1 MGKHSRVGEEPSN
14 SRWAKEP
21 VRASD
26 DSHWQYDNIDICR
39 EVLTRELTG
48 VRPTIHIGELIFAS
62 GDAMKDV
69 ITFAFDLP
77 KDNKVKD
84 KESFSCM
91 EDLKLK
97 WQSLKL

>member
-1 MGKHSRVGEEPSN
+1 MIVNIGKTACIFIFFQGNFNNMH
-14 SRWAKEP
+14 
-21 VRASD
+21 
-26 DSHWQYDNIDICR
+26 ILFFR
-39 EVLTRELTG
+39 EILTRQLTG

-84 KESFSCM
+84 KESFSCTK
-91 EDLKLK
+91 DLKLK
-97 WQSLKL
+97 

>member
-1 MGKHSRVGEEPSN
+1 MIVIANTKGCNTNIEDIHISRE
-14 SRWAKEP
+14 
-21 VRASD
+21 
-26 DSHWQYDNIDICR
+26 I
-39 EVLTRELTG
+39 LTRQLTG

-91 EDLKLK
+91 EHLKLK
-97 WQSLKL
+97 